1 MTYNDQY
8 PSRQEIKE
16 AHQAADNIGLNRDS
30 FTLKPLVV
38 EFIKLKE
45 TIARYDIKTGRIA
58 VINNQNT
65 KQAQQSGIK

>member
-30 FTLKPLVV
+30 FTLKPWAV
-38 EFIKLKE
+38 EFIKSKE